1 MFTPLHSASA
11 SGQINVV
18 RLLLDY
24 GVEVD
29 AVSCH
34 GNTSLHIAC
43 LNGQDMV
50 ASELIAHGAAID
62 TANNRGYVMIAFI
75 TVSLHTILYR
85 SLTFSLWYTVAVAIW
100 YAVYDVVLDA
110 GSVLACFFEK

>member
-50 ASELIAHGAAID
+50 ASELIAHGASID
-62 TANNRGYVMIAFI
+62 NQNNKGHVTIAFLSR
-75 TVSLHTILYR
+75 TDRVAQVVMLSSL
-85 SLTFSLWYTVAVAIW
+85 V
-100 YAVYDVVLDA
+100 
-110 GSVLACFFEK
+110 

>member
-29 AVSCH
+29 AFSCH

-50 ASELIAHGAAID
+50 VSELIAHGAAID
-62 TANNRGYVMIAFI
+62 TPNNKGHVMIYYQIICA
-75 TVSLHTILYR
+75 
-85 SLTFSLWYTVAVAIW
+85 LTLFW
-100 YAVYDVVLDA
+100 
-110 GSVLACFFEK
+110 

>member
-1 MFTPLHSASA
+1 MKLDVLTEGREWLCVQMFTPLHSASA

-62 TANNRGYVMIAFI
+62 TPNNKGHVIIFYTFCDFYFI
-75 TVSLHTILYR
+75 
-85 SLTFSLWYTVAVAIW
+85 W
-100 YAVYDVVLDA
+100 
-110 GSVLACFFEK
+110 

>member
-1 MFTPLHSASA
+1 MFTPLHAASA

-24 GVEVD
+24 SVEVD

-50 ASELIAHGAAID
+50 ASELIAHGAAVD
-62 TANNRGYVMIAFI
+62 TPNNSGHVRVSDILSVCLCVNDSVANCNHW
-75 TVSLHTILYR
+75 T
-85 SLTFSLWYTVAVAIW
+85 
-100 YAVYDVVLDA
+100 
-110 GSVLACFFEK
+110 

>member
-1 MFTPLHSASA
+1 MYTPLHAACA
-11 SGQINVV
+11 SGQISVV

-24 GVEVD
+24 NVEVD

-50 ASELIAHGAAID
+50 ASELIAHGASVNA
-62 TANNRGYVMIAFI
+62 ANNKGQVGTELVVTWDRYKIWW
-75 TVSLHTILYR
+75 VSVGI
-85 SLTFSLWYTVAVAIW
+85 V
-100 YAVYDVVLDA
+100 
-110 GSVLACFFEK
+110 EN

>member
-1 MFTPLHSASA
+1 MFTPLHAASA

-34 GNTSLHIAC
+34 GNTSLHTAC

-50 ASELIAHGAAID
+50 ASELIAHGASID
-62 TANNRGYVMIAFI
+62 TPNNKGHVINALYIWILDISFVA
-75 TVSLHTILYR
+75 TVEISNLR
-85 SLTFSLWYTVAVAIW
+85 EK
-100 YAVYDVVLDA
+100 
-110 GSVLACFFEK
+110 FEVERDYFKI